1 MIIGG
6 LLPLII
12 LGGIIVLIVRA
23 VSNRGAGGSPG
34 ESGTVTI
41 RRFFQYAVLYGVLI
55 VVAIG
60 FTGLLE
66 QLLPDEGSVIRR
78 DSSEIARSIAFLL
91 VGIPVYFGIGAWV
104 RRQLEDRRERA
115 SFGFSFYLT
124 ATLLT
129 ALITTAWA
137 AFELLSWVF
146 GAESYDNGSLARGI
160 VWGLVWLSHWIIAAN
175 YQEAPRG
182 EGHLIVGSALGL
194 VGLGTSVAFTLTVV
208 LNEMYANLFET
219 SFAGSFGE
227 NFGRSVAGL
236 IVTAA
241 IWWVYWLRNGLRLER
256 TPLWHAYVLLL
267 GVLGGLFT
275 AISAGGTL
283 VYTVLEWFFGDPQAA
298 TASGQ
303 FDILPGL
310 SAAALVGLG
319 LFFYHRAV
327 LAETEA
333 AARTEIRRI
342 YEYVIS
348 AVGLLA
354 AAGGITVLFV
364 ALIQQLAPSG
374 DVIAGDSEVNLLIGA
389 ITFLAVGAPI
399 WWTVWSRIQRLRIAE
414 PDIELRS
421 PSRRAYLMLLF
432 GVGGVTA
439 LISLLT
445 AVFRIIEDVLDGNF
459 GGDTIA
465 DMAPALALVITTGAI
480 AGYHW
485 TIFKEDREDEPAG
498 LRSALK
504 EVVLVGVAG
513 DELAGEIR
521 AYLDARVRVWDR
533 LDGPVGSP
541 DVAAVLAE
549 LEEQPHE
556 QVMLIAWDDGYRIV
570 PFTART

>member
-1 MIIGG
+1 MIFG

-12 LGGIIVLIVRA
+12 VGGIAVLIVRA
-23 VSNRGAGGSPG
+23 VSNRGASTSPG
-34 ESGTVTI
+34 DSGTVTI

-55 VVAIG
+55 VVALG

-66 QLLPDEGSVIRR
+66 QLLPDEGAVIRR
-78 DSSEIARSIAFLL
+78 DSSEIARSIAFLI
-91 VGIPVYFGIGAWV
+91 VGVPVYLGLGAWV

-115 SFGFSFYLT
+115 SFGWSFYLT

-129 ALITTAWA
+129 AIIITGSA
-137 AFELLSWVF
+137 AFMLLSWAF
-146 GAESYDNGSLARGI
+146 GAESFDDGSLARGI
-160 VWGLVWLSHWIIAAN
+160 VWGAVWVTHWMIAVRN
-175 YQEAPRG
+175 QEAPRG
-182 EGHLIVGSALGL
+182 EGHLIAGSAIGL
-194 VGLGTSVAFTLTVV
+194 IGLATSIAIMITVV
-208 LNEMYANLFET
+208 LNELYGNIFET
-219 SFAGSFGE
+219 SLTNSFGDD
-227 NFGRSVAGL
+227 FGRAAAGVV
-236 IVTAA
+236 VTAA

-283 VYTVLEWFFGDPQAA
+283 VYTVLEWLFGDPRAA

-310 SAAALVGLG
+310 FATALVGLG

-327 LAETEA
+327 LAEAGA
-333 AARTEIRRI
+333 AARTEIRRV
-342 YEYVIS
+342 YEYVI
-348 AVGLLA
+348 AAAGLLA
-354 AAGGITVLFV
+354 SAGGITVLFV

-374 DVIAGDSEVNLLIGA
+374 DVIAGESGVNLLIGA

-399 WWTVWSRIQRLRIAE
+399 WWTVWSRTQRLRMSD
-414 PDIELRS
+414 PDTELRS
-421 PSRRAYLMLLF
+421 PSRRAYLMVLF

-445 AVFRIIEDVLDGNF
+445 AVFAIIEDVLDGNF
-459 GGDTIA
+459 GGGTIA

-485 TIFKEDREDEPAG
+485 TIFREDREDEPAG

-504 EVVLVGVAG
+504 EVVLVGVGG
-513 DELAGEIR
+513 DDLAREIR
-521 AYLDARVRVWDR
+521 SYLDAKVRVWDR
-533 LDGPVGSP
+533 LDARSG
-541 DVAAVLAE
+541 DVDVPAVLAE
-549 LEEQPHE
+549 LEQQPHE
-556 QVMLIAWDDGYRIV
+556 QAMLIAWDDGYRIV
-570 PFTART
+570 PFRVRN

>member
-23 VSNRGAGGSPG
+23 VSNRGAGSGPG

-66 QLLPDEGSVIRR
+66 QLLPDEGAVIRR
-78 DSSEIARSIAFLL
+78 DSSEVARSIAFLI
-91 VGIPVYFGIGAWV
+91 VGLPVYLGIGAWV
-104 RRQLEDRRERA
+104 RRQLEDRRERVA
-115 SFGFSFYLT
+115 LGWSFYLT

-129 ALITTAWA
+129 ALMVTGWA
-137 AFELLSWVF
+137 AFELLSWAF
-146 GAESYDNGSLARGI
+146 GAESYDDGSLARAI
-160 VWGLVWLSHWIIAAN
+160 VWGVVWVAHWMIAAR

-182 EGHLIVGSALGL
+182 EGHLIVGSA
-194 VGLGTSVAFTLTVV
+194 VGLIGLATSLGFTVTVV
-208 LNEMYANLFET
+208 LNELYGNLFET
-219 SFAGSFGE
+219 RLTGDLGDD
-227 NFGRSVAGL
+227 FGRAAAGV

-241 IWWVYWLRNGLRLER
+241 IWWIYWLRNSLHLER

-275 AISAGGTL
+275 ALTAGGTL
-283 VYTVLEWFFGDPQAA
+283 VYTVLEWLFGDPRAA
-298 TASGQ
+298 TAAGQ

-310 SAAALVGLG
+310 FATALVGLG

-327 LAETEA
+327 LAEAGA
-333 AARTEIRRI
+333 AVRTEIRRI
-342 YEYVIS
+342 YEYVIA

-354 AAGGITVLFV
+354 AAGGITVLFI
-364 ALIQQLAPSG
+364 ALLRQLAPSG
-374 DVIAGDSEVNLLIGA
+374 DVIAGDSDVNLLLGA

-399 WWTVWSRIQRLRIAE
+399 WWTVWSRIQRLRIAD

-439 LISLLT
+439 LISLLI
-445 AVFRIIEDVLDGNF
+445 AVFSIIEDVLDSRF
-459 GGDTIA
+459 GGGSIA
-465 DMAPALALVITTGAI
+465 DVAPALALVLTTGAI

-485 TIFKEDREDEPAG
+485 TIFREDREDEPAG

-504 EVVLVGVAG
+504 EVVLVGVGG
-513 DELAGEIR
+513 DELAGEIHS
-521 AYLDARVRVWDR
+521 YLDARVRVWDR
-533 LDGPVGSP
+533 LDVPASDP
-541 DVAAVLAE
+541 DVSAVLAD
-549 LEEQPHE
+549 LEQETHE
-556 QVMLIAWDDGYRIV
+556 QVMLIAWDNGYRIV
-570 PFTART
+570 PFTARR